1 MRGWLNAPMHLWSLL
16 ADDAVTMAGV
26 LGLVWV
32 VPLIALR
39 IIRLALVRA
48 RSPVAAVVVASA
60 ASAMFVAAAAT
71 SHR

>member
-1 MRGWLNAPMHLWSLL
+1 MHLWSLL

-48 RSPVAAVVVASA
+48 RSPAAAFVVASA
-60 ASAMFVAAAAT
+60 TAAMLVAATTT
-71 SHR
+71 SRR

>member
-1 MRGWLNAPMHLWSLL
+1 MRGWLNAPMHLWSPL

-26 LGLVWV
+26 LGLVCV

-48 RSPVAAVVVASA
+48 RSPVATVVVASA
-60 ASAMFVAAAAT
+60 AAAMLVAVAT
-71 SHR
+71 SSHR